1 MKKESTISEDML
13 AGFEK
18 DIQKVLDDATA
29 KVDALMSEKEKEIM
43 QV

>member
-18 DIQKVLDDATA
+18 DIQKELDVATA
-29 KVDALMSEKEKEIM
+29 KVDTMMAEKEKEIM